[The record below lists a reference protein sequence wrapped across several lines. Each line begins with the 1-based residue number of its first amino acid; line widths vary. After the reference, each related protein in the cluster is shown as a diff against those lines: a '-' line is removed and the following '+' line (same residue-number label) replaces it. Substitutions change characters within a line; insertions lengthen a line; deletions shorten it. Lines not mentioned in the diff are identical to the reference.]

1 MRQYVATHPDL
12 ISSSSSTPLD
22 KILKAIE
29 SHDRRL
35 NNLEERVKQLEIN
48 GEKEERAIE
57 ELANA
62 HLMSLRTPKEVGRDP
77 TPTKEEP

>member
-1 MRQYVATHPDL
+1 VAPRAD
-12 ISSSSSTPLD
+12 
-22 KILKAIE
+22 
-29 SHDRRL
+29 
-35 NNLEERVKQLEIN
+35 NLEERVKQLEIN